1 MKERRHLARF
11 YHAAMFGCH
20 AWNLFTIFTAERRW
34 KKELLFTVESC
45 LIDPTDVNDF
55 RNRRVLIDLQEKTPS
70 ISFYIAKEDAYIA
83 SLTGIIK
90 SNRTKFLLI
99 VPNKRVMKVSKLFL
113 YGVVYKVLKTFLI
126 CVVCRLSKISFTINH
141 LPMHKIFF
149 MHSYI

>member
-1 MKERRHLARF
+1 MMEEGTGIYSRE
-11 YHAAMFGCH
+11 
-20 AWNLFTIFTAERRW
+20 LF
-34 KKELLFTVESC
+34 
-45 LIDPTDVNDF
+45 DPTDVNDF

-113 YGVVYKVLKTFLI
+113 
-126 CVVCRLSKISFTINH
+126 
-141 LPMHKIFF
+141 
-149 MHSYI
+149 

>member
-1 MKERRHLARF
+1 MEEGTGIYSRE
-11 YHAAMFGCH
+11 
-20 AWNLFTIFTAERRW
+20 LF
-34 KKELLFTVESC
+34 
-45 LIDPTDVNDF
+45 DPTDVSDF

-113 YGVVYKVLKTFLI
+113 YRIILLVLFI
-126 CVVCRLSKISFTINH
+126 RF
-141 LPMHKIFF
+141 
-149 MHSYI
+149 

>member
-1 MKERRHLARF
+1 MEEGTVIYSRE
-11 YHAAMFGCH
+11 
-20 AWNLFTIFTAERRW
+20 LF
-34 KKELLFTVESC
+34 
-45 LIDPTDVNDF
+45 DPTDVNDF

>member
-1 MKERRHLARF
+1 MEEGTVIYSRE
-11 YHAAMFGCH
+11 
-20 AWNLFTIFTAERRW
+20 LF
-34 KKELLFTVESC
+34 
-45 LIDPTDVNDF
+45 DPTDVNDF

-113 YGVVYKVLKTFLI
+113 YRILLLVLFISLI
-126 CVVCRLSKISFTINH
+126 CVVCRLSKMSFRPTINH
-141 LPMHKIFF
+141 LPMHKNIFYAF
-149 MHSYI
+149 IHLNLIYESQFTFIN

>member
-1 MKERRHLARF
+1 MMEEGTGIYSRE
-11 YHAAMFGCH
+11 
-20 AWNLFTIFTAERRW
+20 LF
-34 KKELLFTVESC
+34 
-45 LIDPTDVNDF
+45 DPTDVNDF

-113 YGVVYKVLKTFLI
+113 YRILLLVLFIRLKTFLI

>member
-1 MKERRHLARF
+1 MEEGTVIYSRE
-11 YHAAMFGCH
+11 
-20 AWNLFTIFTAERRW
+20 LF
-34 KKELLFTVESC
+34 
-45 LIDPTDVNDF
+45 DPTDVNDF

-113 YGVVYKVLKTFLI
+113 YRILLLVLFISLI

-141 LPMHKIFF
+141 IKKYFYAFIHINLIYKSQFTFIN
-149 MHSYI
+149 